1 MTETIPGRA
10 HRSGNPEGQE
20 AGADSAPIQ
29 TPGLGQL
36 GLVVIVVAAFMV
48 VLDFSIVNV
57 ALPSIQ
63 RELGISDTAV
73 QWVVTAYAIAFS
85 GLLIFAGRAGDL
97 YGRRRLFLAGI
108 GVFTA
113 ASLAG
118 GLARD
123 PVLLIAWCKAAAPRW
138 WRPPRSL

>member
-1 MTETIPGRA
+1 MTETIPGRGA
-10 HRSGNPEGQE
+10 PVRNPEGQE

-36 GLVVIVVAAFMV
+36 GLAVIVVAAFMV

-85 GLLIFAGRAGDL
+85 GLLI
-97 YGRRRLFLAGI
+97 
-108 GVFTA
+108 
-113 ASLAG
+113 SLG
-118 GLARD
+118 GPATCMGGGACSWPGSACSPPPHW
-123 PVLLIAWCKAAAPRW
+123 PVGSPATRCC
-138 WRPPRSL
+138 